1 MKNGIFIIESIYIVT
16 FGAFFFLKFNDSTKE
31 IEILS
36 EVKDRKIQFITEYSN
51 GNFAYNY
58 YIHRP
63 VFYEDAFFIYDI
75 NKNEKHILHHYS
87 DYDGIFSSNFAIF
100 TNGFAFTNSMCFNE
114 NNKHRYLNI
123 VEGFDFQK
131 YTIDL
136 IGYIEKL
143 IYEDKYLYILNYDKK
158 VDSTVY
164 IFNIDEKKF
173 YPNFI
178 KISYEKKIQKKKIY
192 INKKKISHMNKKK
205 IIYMNKKKI
214 IYMKMKKI
222 IYKKKKKI
230 IHKKKI
236 HMKTKI
242 HKKKKEMYYNI
253 KIYKLIII

>member
-1 MKNGIFIIESIYIVT
+1 MIHSKIIIENKKLTIFEVDKTKDIEQKIYESEDFREVIKKLTKIKIEKNDFDFILVKNMKNGIFIIESINIVT
-16 FGAFFFLKFNDSTKE
+16 YGAFFFLKFNDSTKE

-51 GNFAYNY
+51 GNFAYNC

-87 DYDGIFSSNFAIF
+87 DYDGIFSSNFVIF

-164 IFNIDEKKF
+164 IFNIE
-173 YPNFI
+173 
-178 KISYEKKIQKKKIY
+178 KKKIL
-192 INKKKISHMNKKK
+192 S
-205 IIYMNKKKI
+205 
-214 IYMKMKKI
+214 
-222 IYKKKKKI
+222 
-230 IHKKKI
+230 
-236 HMKTKI
+236 
-242 HKKKKEMYYNI
+242 
-253 KIYKLIII
+253 